1 MPNSNPYHPHG
12 VTVNNTAEAGGT
24 IHYSPSPTSPKTL
37 LPLNIC
43 GVSAHTPYTIPISY
57 GIAQC
62 LICNTHTH
70 VLPQYTPGFIEKKRQ
85 VAPINGGLLA
95 IDDSESLES
104 LEPPDNYDG
113 PEDDDDDEGD
123 PGNG

>member
-1 MPNSNPYHPHG
+1 MPNSSNSS
-12 VTVNNTAEAGGT
+12 NSSNFSASIFE
-24 IHYSPSPTSPKTL
+24 SPLKPV
-37 LPLNIC
+37 LNIC
-43 GVSAHTPYTIPISY
+43 GVPAHTPYTIPIGY
-57 GIAQC
+57 GVAQC
-62 LICNTHTH
+62 LVCNTYTH
-70 VLPQYTPGFIEKKRQ
+70 VAPAYTPGFIEKKRQ